1 MATAGP
7 SEELSGKGQSNAGGP
22 TIILY
27 YLTGVCDWTYSK
39 TLVFDIIYI
48 QKYKS
53 SQVSSE

>member
-27 YLTGVCDWTYSK
+27 YLIILSFRWLNKFPTSWLGLTQIIHKLDETG
-39 TLVFDIIYI
+39 
-48 QKYKS
+48 
-53 SQVSSE
+53 